1 MKKNLFNKEAVV
13 ERILPI
19 SVYTTNLGRE
29 ISSKEH
35 KAVEKYVAKSHL
47 NEGKNWVSDNEH
59 VLKDKTFKELNK
71 FLQFHVENFLYK
83 VIHADPKTKIY
94 ITQSWLNT
102 TNQGESHHIHNHP
115 NSYISGVFYFNA
127 NPETDGIDFQST
139 RKYQQVAPLI
149 IKYTEDNSGVW
160 RMPIFSGKLLLFQ
173 SFVEHSVIF
182 KKDNYKRIS
191 LAFNTFIKGKL
202 GKKDSLTELILK

>member
-1 MKKNLFNKEAVV
+1 MKKNQFNERGLV
-13 ERILPI
+13 ERILPV

-94 ITQSWLNT
+94 ITESWLNT
-102 TNQGESHHIHNHP
+102 TNQGEYHHAHNHP
-115 NSYISGVFYFNA
+115 NSYISGVFYFSA
-127 NPETDGIDFQST
+127 DSKTDGIDFQSP
-139 RKYQQVAPLI
+139 RKYDQIAPSILE
-149 IKYTEDNSGVW
+149 YTEDNSGVW
-160 RMPIFSGKLLLFQ
+160 RMPVWPGRLFLFKSLL
-173 SFVEHSVIF
+173 EHSVAL
-182 KKDNYKRIS
+182 KKDNHKRVS
-191 LAFNTFIKGKL
+191 LSFNTFLKGRL